1 MFPTT
6 YLDKKGVRNKIE
18 REEKEKERDNVMA
31 DDELKLLKNLA
42 KSLGYFNSKLFLFLL
57 ETGAFMI
64 KLTKVCIK

>member
-57 ETGAFMI
+57 
-64 KLTKVCIK
+64 